1 MEFTGE
7 RVIPGQ
13 GDVDLFNEHRAR
25 YLFARNFSSGKMVL
39 DAACGVGYGSA
50 LLAENARLVFG
61 VDLAREAIEYARQSF
76 GSPKVHFAQSDC
88 LVLPFRSG
96 QFELVVAFEI
106 IEHLDAEPFL
116 AELRRVLHPS
126 GLLILSTPNRLYYT
140 EDRGEIN
147 PFHRRE
153 FSYPE
158 FEEILQPL
166 FPYRAILFENHV
178 AGLMVSGPDA
188 EPNFTAPSAGRVL
201 QEEKTTP
208 NVEEKRR
215 AAHYFVALCS
225 AQPQELREPIPPLLY
240 LPSTGNV
247 LREREIHIHRLMDQL
262 ARLMDQTT
270 KDRAEIERLNRHLE
284 ERTIWARELSQKLS
298 EKEAYVLQLQQDY
311 DSKVQWALGLEQD
324 LEQARAAL
332 QALQADYDN
341 KVQWALSLEQDVEKA
356 RAALQKLQQEFE
368 ERTAW
373 ALKLAAE
380 LKERCEDLRL
390 LYDSPWYRIGKNLKL
405 SPVPSSDQTL
415 SDRGQR

>member
-39 DAACGVGYGSA
+39 DAACGAGYGSA
-50 LLAENARLVFG
+50 LLAENARAVFG

-76 GSPKVHFAQSDC
+76 GSPRVHFAQSDC
-88 LVLPFRSG
+88 LALPFRSG

-116 AELRRVLHPS
+116 AELRRVLDPS

-158 FEEILQPL
+158 FEEILQAL

-208 NVEEKRR
+208 DVEEKRR

-225 AQPQELREPIPPLLY
+225 AQPQEPREPIPPLLY

-247 LREREIHIHRLMDQL
+247 LREREVHIHRLRSEVEGLRSVLEHLNQL
-262 ARLMDQTT
+262 
-270 KDRAEIERLNRHLE
+270 LE